1 MTKIHPLAKKRK
13 VRLHDCAAYPVA
25 LPERSIGGRQLLD
38 EVTARTGLTFNIV
51 VQSNSFEMLRGV
63 VSQAD
68 LISFQIAIGTLPDGN
83 KLDLVTRDID
93 DRDVPK
99 ANLVFGQLRGRNL
112 PVATAVFANRII
124 DKLESM
130 RASGASARVA

>member
-1 MTKIHPLAKKRK
+1 
-13 VRLHDCAAYPVA
+13 
-25 LPERSIGGRQLLD
+25 
-38 EVTARTGLTFNIV
+38 
-51 VQSNSFEMLRGV
+51 MLRGV

-68 LISFQIAIGTLPDGN
+68 LISFQIAIGTMPDGN
-83 KLDLVTRDID
+83 KLDLVARDID

-124 DKLESM
+124 HKLESM
-130 RASGASARVA
+130 GTSDRPPRASHRRKSTQIRRFAGP